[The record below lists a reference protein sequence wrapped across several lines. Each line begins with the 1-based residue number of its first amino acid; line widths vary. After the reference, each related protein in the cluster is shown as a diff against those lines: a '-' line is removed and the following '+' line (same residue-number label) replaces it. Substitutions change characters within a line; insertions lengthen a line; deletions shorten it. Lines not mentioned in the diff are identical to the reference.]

1 MRGKF
6 LTFEGADGVGK
17 STQIQMLADYL
28 KSLNIKTKITRE
40 PGGDIVGEKI
50 RALLKSCASLDG
62 ICELLLLF
70 AARRSHYV
78 DLIEPLL
85 REGYWVISDR
95 FYDSSLVYQ
104 GLLKNVSIE
113 TIMQLKQITIGDFEP
128 DLTFVLDLDIS
139 SSTQR
144 IANRSL
150 QFDAYDEYDRMDAE
164 EQRVIR
170 EGFRRLV
177 DIFSWR
183 MVLINAAGSREKV
196 LSRIVSKLSRLSE

>member
-62 ICELLLLF
+62 MCELLLLF

>member
-40 PGGDIVGEKI
+40 PGGDVVGEKI

-150 QFDAYDEYDRMDAE
+150 QFEAYDEYDRMDAE

>member
-40 PGGDIVGEKI
+40 PGGDVVGEKI

-62 ICELLLLF
+62 MCELLLLF

>member
-40 PGGDIVGEKI
+40 PGGDVVGEKI

-150 QFDAYDEYDRMDAE
+150 QFDAYDEYDRMDEE

>member
-40 PGGDIVGEKI
+40 PGGDVVGEKI

>member
-40 PGGDIVGEKI
+40 PGGDVVGEKI

-113 TIMQLKQITIGDFEP
+113 TIVQLKQITIGDFEP

-150 QFDAYDEYDRMDAE
+150 QFEAYDEYDRMDAE

>member
-1 MRGKF
+1 
-6 LTFEGADGVGK
+6 
-17 STQIQMLADYL
+17 
-28 KSLNIKTKITRE
+28 
-40 PGGDIVGEKI
+40 
-50 RALLKSCASLDG
+50 
-62 ICELLLLF
+62 
-70 AARRSHYV
+70 
-78 DLIEPLL
+78 
-85 REGYWVISDR
+85 
-95 FYDSSLVYQ
+95 
-104 GLLKNVSIE
+104 
-113 TIMQLKQITIGDFEP
+113 MQLKQITIGDFEP